1 MKEISEKEKLEQERQ
16 KNLLELKYFFLIDKD
31 IKKRMIAMAPKRY
44 IDEQSVCDY
53 SDKIAE
59 NLQEIFNELKDSIKG
74 LYGIKSYEYKKVDE
88 MALELFSKL
97 IDCGLDLNLLNKFYT
112 EFVSDMSIDFRD
124 SVKKE
129 CVGYS
134 FRMGN
139 SLEKA
144 KTINELLHYFHASLM
159 NDEYRLEAL
168 PTLAE
173 KTNDYMGKISYRG
186 FEVPIFE
193 EIYTLFPKNLNVG
206 DTDMVVVDNNKL
218 IMMIRDLGHALTIEI
233 TINSDIARVEYFI
246 PKICNANKVNKLP
259 GVEKVSE
266 DSNILDS
273 TTGITEFP
281 ISDLPQQLFDFLA
294 KVPTD
299 EDIEIIRH
307 HW

>member
-1 MKEISEKEKLEQERQ
+1 
-16 KNLLELKYFFLIDKD
+16 
-31 IKKRMIAMAPKRY
+31 MIAMAPKRY
-44 IDEQSVCDY
+44 IDEQSICDY

-59 NLQEIFNELKDSIKG
+59 NLQEIFHELKESIKG

-112 EFVSDMSIDFRD
+112 EYVSDMSIDFRD

-134 FRMGN
+134 PRFGN
-139 SLEKA
+139 TLEKA
-144 KTINELLHYFHASLM
+144 KTINELLHYFHASIM

-173 KTNDYMGKISYRG
+173 KMNDYMGKISYRG

-193 EIYTLFPKNLNVG
+193 EIYTLFPKNLDVG
-206 DTDMVVVDNNKL
+206 DTDMVAVDNNKL

-266 DSNILDS
+266 DSSTLDS

-281 ISDLPQQLFDFLA
+281 ISDLPQQLFDFLV

-307 HW
+307 H

>member
-1 MKEISEKEKLEQERQ
+1 M
-16 KNLLELKYFFLIDKD
+16 NL
-31 IKKRMIAMAPKRY
+31 
-44 IDEQSVCDY
+44 
-53 SDKIAE
+53 
-59 NLQEIFNELKDSIKG
+59 
-74 LYGIKSYEYKKVDE
+74 KKVDE

-134 FRMGN
+134 PRFGN
-139 SLEKA
+139 ILEKA

-173 KTNDYMGKISYRG
+173 KMNDYMGKISYRG

-193 EIYTLFPKNLNVG
+193 QIYTLFPKNLNVG
-206 DTDMVVVDNNKL
+206 DTDMVAVDNNKL

-266 DSNILDS
+266 DSSAPDS

-281 ISDLPQQLFDFLA
+281 ISDLPQQLFDFLV

-299 EDIEIIRH
+299 EDIEIIRQ

>member
-1 MKEISEKEKLEQERQ
+1 MREISETDKQEVERQ

-31 IKKRMIAMAPKRY
+31 IKKRMIAMAPKSY
-44 IDEQSVCDY
+44 IDEQSICDY

-59 NLQEIFNELKDSIKG
+59 NLQEIFHELKDSIKG
-74 LYGIKSYEYKKVDE
+74 LYGIKSFEYKKVDE
-88 MALELFSKL
+88 MALELFSKQ
-97 IDCGLDLNLLNKFYT
+97 IECGLDLNLLNKFYT
-112 EFVSDMSIDFRD
+112 EYVSDMSIDFID

-134 FRMGN
+134 PRFGN
-139 SLEKA
+139 TLEKA
-144 KTINELLHYFHASLM
+144 KTINELLHYFHASIM

-173 KTNDYMGKISYRG
+173 KMNDNESKISYRG

-193 EIYTLFPKNLNVG
+193 QIYTLFPKNLNVG
-206 DTDMVVVDNNKL
+206 DTDMVAVDNNKL

-266 DSNILDS
+266 DSSTLDS

-281 ISDLPQQLFDFLA
+281 ISDLPQQLFDFLV
-294 KVPTD
+294 KVQQMK
-299 EDIEIIRH
+299 I
-307 HW
+307 

>member
-1 MKEISEKEKLEQERQ
+1 MREITETDKQELEKQ

-44 IDEQSVCDY
+44 IDKQSICDY
-53 SDKIAE
+53 SDKMAE
-59 NLQEIFNELKDSIKG
+59 NLQEIFHELKESIKG
-74 LYGIKSYEYKKVDE
+74 LYGIKSFEYKKVDE

-112 EFVSDMSIDFRD
+112 EYVSDMSIDFRD

-129 CVGYS
+129 CVGGS
-134 FRMGN
+134 PKFGN

-144 KTINELLHYFHASLM
+144 KTLNELLHYFHASLM
-159 NDEYRLEAL
+159 NDEYRFKDL

-173 KTNDYMGKISYRG
+173 KMNDNENKISYRG

-193 EIYTLFPKNLNVG
+193 QIYTLFPKNLNVG
-206 DTDMVVVDNNKL
+206 DTDMVVVDNNRL

-266 DSNILDS
+266 DSYFLES
-273 TTGITEFP
+273 TTGITEYP

-299 EDIEIIRH
+299 KDIEITHH

>member
-1 MKEISEKEKLEQERQ
+1 
-16 KNLLELKYFFLIDKD
+16 
-31 IKKRMIAMAPKRY
+31 
-44 IDEQSVCDY
+44 
-53 SDKIAE
+53 
-59 NLQEIFNELKDSIKG
+59 
-74 LYGIKSYEYKKVDE
+74 

-134 FRMGN
+134 PRFGN
-139 SLEKA
+139 ILEKA

-159 NDEYRLEAL
+159 ND
-168 PTLAE
+168 
-173 KTNDYMGKISYRG
+173 YMGKISYRG

-193 EIYTLFPKNLNVG
+193 EIYALFPKNLNVG
-206 DTDMVVVDNNKL
+206 DTDMVAVDNNKL

-266 DSNILDS
+266 DSSAPDS

-281 ISDLPQQLFDFLA
+281 ISDLPQQLFDFLV

-299 EDIEIIRH
+299 EDIEIIRQ